1 MMCVRNAILVNTRAF
16 AALDEPS
23 RKALRGAAARAAERA
38 PGLAQASEKTM
49 TERLRAR
56 GMLMPQPSPELV
68 SAMRG
73 LGERMAQEWAQKA
86 GPEGQQVLERYR
98 ALTQ

>member
-1 MMCVRNAILVNTRAF
+1 
-16 AALDEPS
+16 
-23 RKALRGAAARAAERA
+23 
-38 PGLAQASEKTM
+38 M
-49 TERLRAR
+49 TERLRAH